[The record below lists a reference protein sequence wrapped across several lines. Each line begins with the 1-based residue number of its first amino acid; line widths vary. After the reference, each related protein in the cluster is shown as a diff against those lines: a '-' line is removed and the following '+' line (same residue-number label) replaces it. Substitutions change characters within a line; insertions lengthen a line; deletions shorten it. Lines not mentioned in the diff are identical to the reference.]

1 MIERHDYYAYLLI
14 SSLLEAARAA
24 IGKARNSERLRRE
37 EPGRRSYFV
46 PSPDCEMDQTFPPD
60 SDWQLTLSLP
70 YPPLPPYLGRREFP
84 ISLYNSPLFIT
95 GRGKTGIDSP
105 EKALNKINGF
115 FAAQFDKIGHVTYL
129 ISLKNREMIGTVTLM
144 RGDDTVPDI
153 GFALSQYTLGM
164 DTRGKRD

>member
-1 MIERHDYYAYLLI
+1 
-14 SSLLEAARAA
+14 
-24 IGKARNSERLRRE
+24 
-37 EPGRRSYFV
+37 
-46 PSPDCEMDQTFPPD
+46 MDQTFPPD

>member
-1 MIERHDYYAYLLI
+1 LAIDTLASVSTA
-14 SSLLEAARAA
+14 SSLPRKTRIPHLP
-24 IGKARNSERLRRE
+24 L
-37 EPGRRSYFV
+37 
-46 PSPDCEMDQTFPPD
+46 
-60 SDWQLTLSLP
+60 QL
-70 YPPLPPYLGRREFP
+70 
-84 ISLYNSPLFIT
+84 PLFIT